1 MRSRH
6 AWLRARL
13 CHPCTQATTKHCG
26 RHPLV
31 RSSLRAKWA
40 SSSCLLRQAKS
51 AHYING
57 LEPSQAGSLSSPS
70 STCQWQ
76 FSVVFGKLLLR
87 LSPVLFFLLLFHSSM
102 HALLIIVLFMWKQE
116 KRDHSWKWA
125 GRWWHNCSLPCMW
138 MPGSFLTSSF
148 IFSSFWNQLFFPF
161 AFHVILIKAW
171 NNSFLQIF
179 MINFIV
185 RK

>member
-1 MRSRH
+1 MSQLELL
-6 AWLRARL
+6 AE
-13 CHPCTQATTKHCG
+13 
-26 RHPLV
+26 
-31 RSSLRAKWA
+31 SSWA
-40 SSSCLLRQAKS
+40 SSLYKWARAK
-51 AHYING
+51 
-57 LEPSQAGSLSSPS
+57 PSWLVIQP

-76 FSVVFGKLLLR
+76 SSVVFGRLLLW
-87 LSPVLFFLLLFHSSM
+87 LSSVLFFLLLFHCSM
-102 HALLIIVLFMWKQE
+102 HAMLIIVLFMWKQE